1 MNPVQLRAFHLVARE
16 GGFTRAAAAAKVS
29 QPTLSS
35 HVAALEAAYA
45 VRLFERRGRA
55 LELTAL
61 GRDLHDVTTRL
72 AGLGLARVVSAFKI
86 KIRVIYYI
94 HH

>member
-1 MNPVQLRAFHLVARE
+1 M
-16 GGFTRAAAAAKVS
+16 S

-72 AGLGLARVVSAFKI
+72 FELEDEAQRATRDNKDGDVGESR
-86 KIRVIYYI
+86 
-94 HH
+94 

>member
-35 HVAALEAAYA
+35 H
-45 VRLFERRGRA
+45 
-55 LELTAL
+55 
-61 GRDLHDVTTRL
+61 
-72 AGLGLARVVSAFKI
+72 
-86 KIRVIYYI
+86 
-94 HH
+94 